1 MENKWLLNLVTLI
14 LFIGSGLMQCSRSE
28 QYKNHLFIEF
38 QQQIESMENPLDKQV
53 AANELIQNCR
63 KGNYPIFEND
73 STVVLLYQ
81 GNDRD
86 IVLNGDMSYWAE
98 FISMESVPGTDLF
111 YKRLVFEPDARLEY
125 GFSITKKGFSFPDP
139 LNPYKVLNGFGPF
152 SELAMPKYERH
163 PLFKPFI
170 YGKES
175 DLNRIEKH
183 IHESEILGYFHNVF
197 VYVPPDYSKDKKYPA
212 LYLQDGQ
219 DYIEFSHIPVV
230 LDGLIKSGKIQPIIA
245 VFVQPPNRFK
255 PNMPNRTTE
264 YGLNDDYV
272 RFFCDELVPFID
284 NNYATIQSPDNRL
297 VAGDSYG
304 GLISVA
310 IGFKRPDVFGIA
322 YGQSGYY
329 SCFDDQLIR
338 EIDASERKN
347 VRFWVDVGTYER
359 VVGGNFLPKNE
370 TDFLMAARRLKKVL
384 NRKDYDLVYKEYH
397 EGHTWGNWRRH
408 LIDALEYYFGNKQV
422 L

>member
-1 MENKWLLNLVTLI
+1 MN
-14 LFIGSGLMQCSRSE
+14 CSTDNVFNNR
-28 QYKNHLFIEF
+28 LFIEF
-38 QQQIESMENPLDKQV
+38 QNKIKSMENPLDKQI
-53 AANELIQNCR
+53 AANELIRDCR
-63 KGNYPIFEND
+63 IGNYPIFEND

-81 GNDRD
+81 GNDQG
-86 IVLNGDMSYWAE
+86 IVLNGDMTCWAD
-98 FISMESVPGTDLF
+98 FIAMENIPATDLY
-111 YKRLVFEPDARLEY
+111 YKRLVLEPDARLEY
-125 GFSITKKGFSFPDP
+125 GISITKDGFPFPDP

-170 YGKES
+170 YGKKS
-175 DLNRIEKH
+175 DLKQVIKH
-183 IHESEILGYFHNVF
+183 VHESEILGYSHDVF
-197 VYVPPDYSKDKKYPA
+197 VYLPPEYSTDQAYPA

-219 DYIEFSHIPVV
+219 DYIEFAHIPTV
-230 LDGLIKSGKIQPIIA
+230 LDGLINAGKIKPMIA

-255 PNMPNRTTE
+255 PEMPNRTTE

-284 NNYATIQSPDNRL
+284 KSYATIQLPDQRL

-310 IGFKRPDVFGIA
+310 IGFKRSDVFGNA

-329 SCFDDQLIR
+329 SCFNDQLIR
-338 EIDASERKN
+338 EINASEKRN

-359 VVGGNFLPKNE
+359 VVGGNFLPKEE
-370 TDFLMAARRLKKVL
+370 TDFLEAARRLKKVL
-384 NRKDYDLVYKEYH
+384 EGKNYNLVYKEYH
-397 EGHTWGNWRRH
+397 EGHTWGSWRRH
-408 LIDALEYYFGNKQV
+408 LIDALEYYFTD
-422 L
+422 

>member
-1 MENKWLLNLVTLI
+1 MKNSK
-14 LFIGSGLMQCSRSE
+14 FISYMMLMVIFGSGLMNCSTDNVSNNR
-28 QYKNHLFIEF
+28 LFIEF
-38 QQQIESMENPLDKQV
+38 QNKIKFMENPLDKQI
-53 AANELIQNCR
+53 AANELIRDCR
-63 KGNYPIFEND
+63 IGDYPIFEND

-81 GNDRD
+81 GNDQG
-86 IVLNGDMSYWAE
+86 IVLNGDMTCWAD
-98 FISMESVPGTDLF
+98 FIAMENIPATDLY
-111 YKRLVFEPDARLEY
+111 YKRLVLEPDARLEY
-125 GFSITKKGFSFPDP
+125 GISITKDGFPFPDP

-170 YGKES
+170 FGKKS
-175 DLNRIEKH
+175 DLKQVIKH
-183 IHESEILGYFHNVF
+183 VHESEILGYSHDVF
-197 VYVPPDYSKDKKYPA
+197 VYLPPEYSTDQAYPA

-219 DYIEFSHIPVV
+219 DYIEFAHIPTV
-230 LDGLIKSGKIQPIIA
+230 LDGLINAGKIKPMIA

-255 PNMPNRTTE
+255 PEMPNRTTE

-284 NNYATIQSPDNRL
+284 KSYATIQLPDQRL

-310 IGFKRPDVFGIA
+310 IGFKRSDVFGNA

-329 SCFDDQLIR
+329 SCFNDQLIR
-338 EIDASERKN
+338 EINASEKRN

-359 VVGGNFLPKNE
+359 VVGGNFLPKEE
-370 TDFLMAARRLKKVL
+370 TNFLEAARRLKKVL
-384 NRKDYDLVYKEYH
+384 EGKNNNLVYKEYH
-397 EGHTWGNWRRH
+397 EGHTWGSWRRH
-408 LIDALEYYFGNKQV
+408 LIDALEYYFTD
-422 L
+422 

>member
-1 MENKWLLNLVTLI
+1 MKNKRVLSFCLLI
-14 LFIGSGLMQCSRSE
+14 LIIGSGLMNCSKSE
-28 QYKNHLFIEF
+28 QYNNRMFIEF
-38 QQQIESMENPLDKQV
+38 LQKIESMENPLDKQV

-86 IVLNGDMSYWAE
+86 IVLNGDMTYWAD
-98 FISMESVPGTDLF
+98 FIPMENIPGTDLY
-111 YKRLVFEPDARLEY
+111 YKRLVLEPDARLEY
-125 GFSITKKGFSFPDP
+125 GLSITKDGFPFPDP

-163 PLFKPFI
+163 PLFEPFI
-170 YGKES
+170 YGKKS
-175 DLNRIEKH
+175 DLKRVIKH
-183 IHESEILGYFHNVF
+183 NHKSEILGYSHDIF
-197 VYVPPDYSKDKKYPA
+197 VYLPPDYSTDQAYPA

-219 DYIEFSHIPVV
+219 DYIEFAHVPTV
-230 LDGLIKSGKIQPIIA
+230 LDGLINTGKIQPIIA

-255 PNMPNRTTE
+255 PEMPNRTTE

-284 NNYATIQSPDNRL
+284 KSYATIQLPDKRL

-310 IGFKRPDVFGIA
+310 IGFKRPDVFAKA

-329 SCFDDQLIR
+329 SCFNDQLIR
-338 EIDASERKN
+338 EIDTLEKRN

-359 VVGGNFLPKNE
+359 VVGGDFLPKQE
-370 TDFLMAARRLKKVL
+370 TDFLEAARRLKTVL
-384 NRKDYDLVYKEYH
+384 EEKRYDLVYKEYH
-397 EGHTWGNWRRH
+397 EGHIWGNWRCH
-408 LIDALEYYFGNKQV
+408 LIDALEYYFAE
-422 L
+422 